1 MKILQ
6 YFFRILTHHESSIK
20 IARHIHT
27 HMQESH
33 SLGLTHILYIC
44 STLLTAFFFIH
55 YRYTLFSSFFQDLVR
70 QMLDVEPSK
79 RPSAANIL
87 KHPWMTCL
95 NPPSTQLVVTSE
107 AHHLKVRPFFYSYC
121 CWQQFVPSAHSELKI
136 RRKEYIYIS
145 KKVKR
150 WPGSLPENIY
160 YGLHILLDF
169 WRHYSAVREPGGYSD

>member
-1 MKILQ
+1 MF
-6 YFFRILTHHESSIK
+6 Y
-20 IARHIHT
+20 
-27 HMQESH
+27 
-33 SLGLTHILYIC
+33 
-44 STLLTAFFFIH
+44 TLNSFFFSFIIDTTH
-55 YRYTLFSSFFQDLVR
+55 FFSSFFQDLVR

-136 RRKEYIYIS
+136 RRKEYIYCIS

-169 WRHYSAVREPGGYSD
+169 WRHSIVRYGSLVDTRIKSTWIHPCM